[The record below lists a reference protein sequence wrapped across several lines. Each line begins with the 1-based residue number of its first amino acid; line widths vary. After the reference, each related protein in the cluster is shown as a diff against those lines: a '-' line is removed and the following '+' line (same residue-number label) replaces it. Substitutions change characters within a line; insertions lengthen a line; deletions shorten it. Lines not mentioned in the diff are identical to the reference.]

1 MSRITTLIKFKVA
14 IIALLSNGL
23 CLSMN
28 NNSDNLIINVMQQSI
43 NRRDQNAIIVILNH
57 STGFNWNNIILDQD
71 GNNAFHLMAQ
81 RNLTNSISH
90 AINNYVHGMNNNKL
104 NNDGENV
111 SDILLFNAQDG
122 RRNTTFNDRK

>member
-1 MSRITTLIKFKVA
+1 MSRTTTLIKFKIA
-14 IIALLSNGL
+14 IVALLSNGL

-43 NRRDQNAIIVILNH
+43 NMRDQNAIIGILNH
-57 STGFNWNNIILDQD
+57 STGFNWNNIILDQN

-81 RNLTNSISH
+81 RNLTNSITY
-90 AINNYVHGMNNNKL
+90 ATNNYVHGIDDNKR

-111 SDILLFNAQDG
+111 SDILIFI
-122 RRNTTFNDRK
+122 RRHTTFNHRK